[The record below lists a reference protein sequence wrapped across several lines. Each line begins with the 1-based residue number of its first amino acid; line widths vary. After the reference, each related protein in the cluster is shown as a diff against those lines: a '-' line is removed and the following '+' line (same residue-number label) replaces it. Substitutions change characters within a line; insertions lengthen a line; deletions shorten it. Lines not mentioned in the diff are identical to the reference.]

1 MEGTRKNLSTF
12 VGEGRQSY
20 IKGDPLNGY
29 YDFVITEG
37 SYKFWVVFQ
46 VRNLTFSLKCE
57 MLSDKNFLFPFQLF
71 TAFLLIYSTLAAIY
85 YSKVNP
91 LVSDY
96 DYVDYLSRSFK
107 GRSMD
112 VEDDDGFGSQAKP
125 YLAALR
131 NDKWVQ
137 FASYGFEFA
146 MNAIDKIPQ

>member
-1 MEGTRKNLSTF
+1 M
-12 VGEGRQSY
+12 
-20 IKGDPLNGY
+20 
-29 YDFVITEG
+29 
-37 SYKFWVVFQ
+37 
-46 VRNLTFSLKCE
+46 
-57 MLSDKNFLFPFQLF
+57 
-71 TAFLLIYSTLAAIY
+71 IYSTLAAIY